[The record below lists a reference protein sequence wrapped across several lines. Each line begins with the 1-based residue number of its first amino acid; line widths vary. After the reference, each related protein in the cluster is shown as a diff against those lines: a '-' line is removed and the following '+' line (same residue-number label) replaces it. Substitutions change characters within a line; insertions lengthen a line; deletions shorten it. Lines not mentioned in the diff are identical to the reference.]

1 MVAPSFS
8 GPVVLLGVALST
20 KDEPAFLRA
29 IVGLG
34 SVLGSLPTAPPSG
47 LRSG

>member
-34 SVLGSLPTAPPSG
+34 SVLGSLPTASPSG